1 VLKNLSVCSNTLSY
15 VRVGAFAIVHAGFT
29 GAVFVIARLVGGGEA
44 SIAYWVVLVLGN
56 LFVIG
61 LEGFIVTIQTMR
73 LHYYEFFSK
82 FFRGGGSPYE
92 PLTLAGAQ
100 KK

>member
-1 VLKNLSVCSNTLSY
+1 M
-15 VRVGAFAIVHAGFT
+15 GALAIVHAGYSC
-29 GAVFVIARLVGGGEA
+29 AVFVIAGVVSGGTGAGVGF
-44 SIAYWVVLVLGN
+44 WVVVILGN

-61 LEGFIVTIQTMR
+61 LEAFIVFIQTMR

-92 PLTLAGAQ
+92 PLALGSAQ
-100 KK
+100 EK

>member
-1 VLKNLSVCSNTLSY
+1 MCGWVRLPSFMLVLPARYLSLHDLVSG
-15 VRVGAFAIVHAGFT
+15 GAEAGF
-29 GAVFVIARLVGGGEA
+29 GYWAGGVF
-44 SIAYWVVLVLGN
+44 GN

-92 PLTLAGAQ
+92 PLALASAR
-100 KK
+100 KKSNRITI

>member
-1 VLKNLSVCSNTLSY
+1 MEGS
-15 VRVGAFAIVHAGFT
+15 
-29 GAVFVIARLVGGGEA
+29 
-44 SIAYWVVLVLGN
+44 AYWLVVIFGN

-92 PLTLAGAQ
+92 PLAWQAR
-100 KK
+100 KEK